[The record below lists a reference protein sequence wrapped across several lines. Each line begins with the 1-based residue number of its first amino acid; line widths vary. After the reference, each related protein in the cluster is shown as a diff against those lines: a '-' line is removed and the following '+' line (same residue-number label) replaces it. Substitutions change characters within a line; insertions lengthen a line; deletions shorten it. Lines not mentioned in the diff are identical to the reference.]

1 MHIYGLL
8 DKMDELT
15 EELKTAAALLHE
27 DNERR
32 KIQAFHARY
41 NTLNDLIRNQLTM
54 ISMAMMDTD
63 IME

>member
-8 DKMDELT
+8 DKMDEIT
-15 EELKTAAALLHE
+15 QELETAAALLHE

-41 NTLNDLIRNQLTM
+41 NTLNDLMRNQLSM